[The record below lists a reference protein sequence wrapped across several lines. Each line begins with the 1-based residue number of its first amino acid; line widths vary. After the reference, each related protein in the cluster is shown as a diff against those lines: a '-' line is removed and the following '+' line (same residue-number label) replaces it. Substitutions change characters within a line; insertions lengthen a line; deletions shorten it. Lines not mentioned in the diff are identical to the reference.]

1 MTSTLGAP
9 RSERA
14 TQDRVVALFTSPSD
28 ASQTLPLLGYRYL
41 GDWGKR
47 ANNRQI
53 EPELLTANLSQ
64 RGYSAAQISAALQKL
79 LAAADMTGVSAYQA
93 NMRTYNLLRYG
104 VPVQVAVGQA
114 HETVHLMD
122 WDKVAANDFA
132 LAEEVTLRTGQES
145 AGYMRRPDLVVYLNG
160 IAVAVIELKRSSVDI
175 GDGVRQLCTNQEAI
189 FNESFFTTA
198 QLLVAG
204 SDAQGVR
211 LGRACALA
219 RRARLSSF
227 MWRGTSRH

>member
-1 MTSTLGAP
+1 MTMPNNVTNQL

-14 TQDRVVALFTSPSD
+14 TQDRVLALFT
-28 ASQTLPLLGYRYL
+28 ALGYRYL

-53 EPELLTANLSQ
+53 EPELLTAKLSQ
-64 RGYSAAQISAALQKL
+64 RGYSAAQISATLQKL

-104 VPVQVAVGQA
+104 VQVQVAVGQA
-114 HETVHLMD
+114 HETVHLID
-122 WDKVAANDFA
+122 WDNIAANDFA
-132 LAEEVTLRTGQES
+132 LAEEVTLRTGHE
-145 AGYMRRPDLVVYLNG
+145 RRPDLVVYLNG

-189 FNESFFTTA
+189 FNAPFFTTA

-204 SDAQGVR
+204 SAR
-211 LGRACALA
+211 RACALA
-219 RRARLSSF
+219 LRARPSSF
-227 MWRGTSRH
+227 MWLGTSRR